1 MLEAVS
7 ESQEVKCYSLS
18 EVEPENFQRELGRVK
33 SSRPWP
39 ISQGLSCVWQVPT
52 ILVATVSSIIQHWM
66 GNEGEW
72 KEGDYVRQIVQAS
85 LIAQLEKNLPAMED
99 TPVQFQGWEICWRR
113 GGLPTPVFLGFSCGL
128 AGKESA
134 CNGGDLGSVPGLVRS
149 PGERKG
155 YPLQYS
161 GLENSMDNM

>member
-7 ESQEVKCYSLS
+7 ESQEVNCYSLS

-85 LIAQLEKNLPAMED
+85 LIAQLEKNLPAMQE
-99 TPVQFQGWEICWRR
+99 TPVG
-113 GGLPTPVFLGFSCGL
+113 FLGL
-128 AGKESA
+128 D
-134 CNGGDLGSVPGLVRS
+134 DLL
-149 PGERKG
+149 ERG
-155 YPLQYS
+155 
-161 GLENSMDNM
+161 